1 LPKLLKVMRLRC
13 AVPKTP
19 VKSSVPLGSP
29 LNKLRSLLT
38 RSESTLPQT
47 LVPLDFI
54 SFNSNVYRKSGEGH
68 SVPAQKFVNSSLAVR
83 RSCVH
88 ARTPT
93 TPFRSYIYF
102 ITRGHPPGV
111 GVPQWWDSQSWLS
124 FLGLSPVTERGPR
137 TTAPI
142 GPPVPLRRNPQS
154 ARITQVAQDAAA
166 RKHIRPGWCL
176 KYRERTSG
184 RQCQNAV
191 PVASRSQ
198 RATRGSHSQ
207 EGLGP
212 TF

>member
-1 LPKLLKVMRLRC
+1 MRLRRTVLKIP
-13 AVPKTP
+13 A
-19 VKSSVPLGSP
+19 KSSVSSGLP
-29 LNKLRSLLT
+29 LNKKRSFRTL
-38 RSESTLPQT
+38 SESTLRQP
-47 LVPLDFI
+47 LIPLDFI
-54 SFNSNVYRKSGEGH
+54 SFSSNVYRKPGEGPPH
-68 SVPAQKFVNSSLAVR
+68 HHPKVWQVVTS
-83 RSCVH
+83 RSALLR
-88 ARTPT
+88 ARTNVRNPIPLIHLLHNSRT
-93 TPFRSYIYF
+93 
-102 ITRGHPPGV
+102 PPGV

-154 ARITQVAQDAAA
+154 ARITQVAQDTTA